1 MKDAALVLEGGAT
14 RGVFTT
20 GVLDCLMDKDMY
32 LAHVIG
38 VSMGACNAIS
48 YVSGQRGR
56 TRDCLIH
63 QEKEYDFYYGWKDIV
78 KERSIMNMDML
89 FDKYPKEYFPFD
101 FDTYFASEIECE
113 LVTTNCLTGKA
124 EYMTEREDEER
135 LMQIARASSSM
146 PFASSMLMIDDV
158 PYLDGG
164 IADSIPVFRA
174 VELGYKKIVVVLTRG
189 AGYRKKVP
197 TKASAAMCR
206 RMYKDYPKAAHAI
219 ILRNQMYNRTLNM
232 LESLERKGS
241 IFVIRPQMTT
251 ISRVE
256 KDYQKLMNFYQHGYD
271 TMEREYENLLK
282 YLDE

>member
-1 MKDAALVLEGGAT
+1 MRDAALVLEGGAT

-20 GVLDCLMDKDMY
+20 GVLDCLMDKDLY

-48 YVSGQRGR
+48 YVSKQRGR

-63 QEKEYDFYYGWKDIV
+63 DNDEYDFYYGWKDMI

-89 FDKYPKEYFPFD
+89 FDVYPKEHFPFD
-101 FDTYFASEIECE
+101 FDTYFSSDMECE
-113 LVTTNCLTGKA
+113 IAVTNCVTGKA
-124 EYMTEREDEER
+124 EYLTEREDEER
-135 LMQIARASSSM
+135 LMKITRASASM
-146 PFASSMLMIDDV
+146 PFASPMVMIDDV

-174 VELGYKKIVVVLTRG
+174 VELGYKKIVVILTRG

-197 TKASAAMCR
+197 TKASAVLCKKV
-206 RMYKDYPKAAHAI
+206 YKDFPQAAHAM

-232 LESLERKGS
+232 LESLEKKGS
-241 IFVIRPQMTT
+241 IFVIRPQKAT

-256 KDYQKLMNFYQHGYD
+256 KDCEKLMDFYQHGYD
-271 TMEREYENLLK
+271 TMEREYENLLR
-282 YLDE
+282 YLEK